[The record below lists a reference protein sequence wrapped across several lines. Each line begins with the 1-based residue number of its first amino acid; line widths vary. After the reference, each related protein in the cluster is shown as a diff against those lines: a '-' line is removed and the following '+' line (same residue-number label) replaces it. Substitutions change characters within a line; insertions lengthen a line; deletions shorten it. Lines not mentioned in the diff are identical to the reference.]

1 MRNQSW
7 YRKENTEKQ
16 KSDVQN
22 WFLDVVGSRY
32 AERVNTSDFNCFF
45 KKTSRP
51 SGLDRV
57 QIKTKS
63 VKRRSVNGANC
74 ITNNCV
80 EQWACHTIAPVDHY
94 FWLLE
99 TDMVNRKYRVLWF
112 DARSYV
118 FFEHSLYFHHRLLRG
133 LSGLFLG
140 LPTPPKYWNR
150 NYPYEIS
157 VNNTLPLN
165 LLRDHLWFSSRF
177 CIFFQTFHHYHLNQT
192 FWICSFLH

>member
-1 MRNQSW
+1 MIDEKNSWQSGAGIRLRNQSW

-57 QIKTKS
+57 QIQTKS

-80 EQWACHTIAPVDHY
+80 EQWACHTIAAVDQH

-112 DARSYV
+112 DARFYV
-118 FFEHSLYFHHRLLRG
+118 FIEHSLFIEQILKSKLLLRN
-133 LSGLFLG
+133 SNKQ
-140 LPTPPKYWNR
+140 PPSLKPIAR
-150 NYPYEIS
+150 SSMIFIEI
-157 VNNTLPLN
+157 L
-165 LLRDHLWFSSRF
+165 H
-177 CIFFQTFHHYHLNQT
+177 FFQTFHHHHLNQT

>member
-1 MRNQSW
+1 M
-7 YRKENTEKQ
+7 
-16 KSDVQN
+16 V
-22 WFLDVVGSRY
+22 
-32 AERVNTSDFNCFF
+32 
-45 KKTSRP
+45 
-51 SGLDRV
+51 
-57 QIKTKS
+57 
-63 VKRRSVNGANC
+63 
-74 ITNNCV
+74 TNNCV
-80 EQWACHTIAPVDHY
+80 EQWACHTIAAVDQH

-177 CIFFQTFHHYHLNQT
+177 CIFFKLFIITIWTKHFGFAVSDIKIVI
-192 FWICSFLH
+192 FWWSFNFNLCSFQFCFVACWNIVANWL